1 MSSLNGLGNDGLL
14 NSFDGLYKG
23 FLGGGSN
30 EELKRHVAQNGLSPE
45 QYTTVLKDLRH
56 GLQWTNGAYDFLK
69 TTEDSP
75 KLPFLQLAVLVYD
88 QLTEEDKLD
97 ILVLVSQYLNPW
109 VPWSNVKLAT
119 EAAKLQ
125 PEYEKLA
132 LPFLEKIRPSL
143 LSIPNVKVSLSG
155 YRRTGLGASGL
166 RPSLGFSGIGS
177 SIFEDDKRKE
187 WKTLQNITALSTVY
201 GFLAVPDDSLDFQAN
216 WPIAITFI
224 LNVLDDSDPVFRA
237 QGCHLVERVLNTG
250 HEKVLIRSGHV
261 DLFLEST
268 ESCLHYL
275 PSLTPA
281 DVSLHL
287 LSAAYPLLYRLMEL
301 REKPISSYTA
311 VLEKNILSS
320 ISHVQGRE
328 SENGANRVLTFLLK
342 QAENLIRQRLGGAV
356 LGGFLRLNYTLCQL
370 ITNPFLID
378 ADGGAEVVDLALL
391 VQNASVEAF
400 KEAQD
405 KQGRELFGS
414 HKYDLLG
421 SWIVL
426 LRRVEKFKVGT
437 KSTKGVIVEN
447 IRGLSDIVGPE
458 LQQDYEAALELSPG
472 TLPTW
477 DDLLK

>member
-1 MSSLNGLGNDGLL
+1 MSSLDELGKGSQP
-14 NSFDGLYKG
+14 NSFDELHKA

-30 EELKRHVAQNGLSPE
+30 EELRNYIAQNGLSPE
-45 QYTTVLKDLRH
+45 QCTTVLKGLRH
-56 GLQWTNGAYDFLK
+56 GLQWTNQGYDFLK
-69 TTEDSP
+69 GSADSQ
-75 KLPFLQLAVLVYD
+75 KLPFLQLAVLVFD
-88 QLTEEDKLD
+88 QLTEEDRLD

-109 VPWSNVKLAT
+109 VPWSNVELAA

-125 PEYEKLA
+125 PEYEKQV
-132 LPFLEKIRPSL
+132 LPFLDKIRPSL

-187 WKTLQNITALSTVY
+187 WKTLQNVTALSTVY
-201 GFLAVPDDSLDFQAN
+201 GFLAVSDDSIDFQAN

-237 QGCHLVERVLNTG
+237 QGCHLVEQVLNTG

-301 REKPISSYTA
+301 RERPISSYTA

-328 SENGANRVLTFLLK
+328 SEKGANRVLTFLLN
-342 QAENLIRQRLGGAV
+342 QAESLIRQRLEGAV
-356 LGGFLRLNYTLCQL
+356 LSGFLRLNYMLCQL

-378 ADGGAEVVDLALL
+378 ADGGAEVVDLALF
-391 VQNASVEAF
+391 VQSASVEAF
-400 KEAQD
+400 KDVEDQ
-405 KQGRELFGS
+405 QGKELFGS

-437 KSTKGVIVEN
+437 KSTKDVIVEN
-447 IRGLSDIVGPE
+447 IRGLSHIVGPE

>member
-1 MSSLNGLGNDGLL
+1 MSSLDELGKGAPP
-14 NSFDGLYKG
+14 NSFDDIYKG
-23 FLGGGSN
+23 FLGDGSN
-30 EELKRHVAQNGLSPE
+30 EELKKYIAQNGLSPE
-45 QYTTVLKDLRH
+45 QCTTVLKDLRH
-56 GLQWTNGAYDFLK
+56 GLQWTNQGYDFLK
-69 TTEDSP
+69 STADSQ
-75 KLPFLQLAVLVYD
+75 KLPFLQLAVLVFD
-88 QLTEEDKLD
+88 QLTEEDRLD

-109 VPWSNVKLAT
+109 VPWSNVELAA
-119 EAAKLQ
+119 EAVKLQ
-125 PEYEKLA
+125 PKYEKQA
-132 LPFLEKIRPSL
+132 LPFLDKIRPSL

-201 GFLAVPDDSLDFQAN
+201 GFLAVPDDSIDFQAN

-237 QGCHLVERVLNTG
+237 QGCHLVEQVLNTG

-301 REKPISSYTA
+301 RERPISSYTA

-328 SENGANRVLTFLLK
+328 SEKGANGVLTFLLN
-342 QAENLIRQRLGGAV
+342 QAESLIRQRLGGAV
-356 LGGFLRLNYTLCQL
+356 LSGFLRLNYTLCQL

-378 ADGGAEVVDLALL
+378 ADGGAEVVDLALS

-400 KEAQD
+400 KDVEDQ
-405 KQGRELFGS
+405 QGKELFGS

-437 KSTKGVIVEN
+437 KSTKDVIVEN
-447 IRGLSDIVGPE
+447 IRGLSHIVGPE